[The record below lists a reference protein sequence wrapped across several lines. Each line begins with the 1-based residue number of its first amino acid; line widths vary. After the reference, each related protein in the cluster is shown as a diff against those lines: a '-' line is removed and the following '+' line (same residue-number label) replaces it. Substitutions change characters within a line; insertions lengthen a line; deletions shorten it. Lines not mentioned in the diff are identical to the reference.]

1 MKPLLKT
8 KKLRKAIKAARI
20 EVKKQAKAAGIRH
33 LKGDK
38 NRDATIEA
46 FRKHMEG

>member
-1 MKPLLKT
+1 MKPFLKT
-8 KKLRKAIKAARI
+8 KKMRKSIKAARI
-20 EVKKQAKAAGIRH
+20 ELDKQAKAAGIRH

-46 FRKHMEG
+46 FDKHMEG